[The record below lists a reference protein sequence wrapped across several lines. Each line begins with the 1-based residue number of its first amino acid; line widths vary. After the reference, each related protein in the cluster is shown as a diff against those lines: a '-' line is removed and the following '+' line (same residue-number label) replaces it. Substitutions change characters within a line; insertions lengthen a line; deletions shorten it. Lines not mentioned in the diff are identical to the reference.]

1 MNKQENNDKIRKL
14 SYREQARDKI
24 QIWYGSADNYIHALK
39 EIMANAT
46 DEIINNFDS
55 GTIYVEL
62 HDDNKTI
69 TVRDTGR
76 GIRIDGNTDGTPNYE
91 LLYLIPFAGTKYN
104 NENGLVEGNYTGSNG
119 SGQTIANYT
128 STYFEVSSFYNGKR
142 HNIKFENGGE
152 LTRDLIVEKSNEQSG
167 TEVTFKLDSEVYT
180 ETEYTDEQVRDIIE
194 KYAVSS
200 SKITIEYKCKDIVET
215 IHYDSVIDRF
225 DELMNN
231 TLTSSS
237 HHGKNIAYVEDSG
250 EKTEIEIVFA
260 TATETIQ
267 EAYLNLTYL
276 SEGGT
281 INSGIL
287 NGFKLY
293 LNKYCRDNKLFP
305 KNINSFSDDDIKES
319 LSFVAVVLSN
329 KVEFQNQTKFSTAK
343 KLYFDIAKKRM
354 QQALEI
360 MEIEDTTGFK
370 KIIDH
375 LLLVQKDNTNNQK
388 QKENLKKK
396 LKEKVD
402 NMVNKI
408 DKFVDCRVHGE
419 EAELYLAE
427 GDSAHG
433 SVVLARDGRF
443 QASMPMGGKFLNVEK
458 VNNIDAITSN
468 DIVMNVIKVLGCGV
482 DLGKKYKDVTE
493 FDIKKLRYGK
503 IICASDEDPDGA
515 QIQCLVITMFNKLMP
530 QIIHEGKL
538 YIARTPLFEIKLKN
552 DEMIYA
558 HTDEERDSL
567 IKEHD
572 KNIVNIARVKGLG
585 ELEAEV
591 MAETAMNPE
600 TRHLIQV
607 TIDDV
612 KKAQQS
618 IDDWMGSDVTNRKEF
633 ISTNLNKYIQDALS

>member
-1 MNKQENNDKIRKL
+1 MTDIIKTLDDRGKAREKI
-14 SYREQARDKI
+14 S
-24 QIWYGSADNYIHALK
+24 IWFGSADNYTHGIK
-39 EIMANAT
+39 EVVANST
-46 DEIINNFDS
+46 DEIINHFEE
-55 GTIYVEL
+55 GTVDVLL
-62 HDDNKTI
+62 HDDKRTI
-69 TVRDTGR
+69 EIKDSGR
-76 GIRIDGNTDGTPNYE
+76 GIPMAGETDGVPNYV
-91 LLYLIPFAGTKYN
+91 LLFLTLFAGTKY
-104 NENGLVEGNYTGSNG
+104 GEGGYTDGNFTGSNG
-119 SGQTIANYT
+119 LGLTVVNYT
-128 STYFEVSSFYNGKR
+128 STMCEITSVREGKKY
-142 HNIKFENGGE
+142 HIGFANGGE
-152 LTRDLIVEKSNEQSG
+152 VISPLTETTANKNEHG
-167 TEVTFKLDSEVYT
+167 TTVKFRLDDEVYT
-180 ETEYTDEQVRDIIE
+180 NTEFIPEEVESIVKR
-194 KYAVSS
+194 YAIGSN
-200 SKITIEYKCKDIVET
+200 KITINYKYGEKESSF
-215 IHYDSVIDRF
+215 HYDNLLDYYTDLVGDK
-225 DELMNN
+225 N
-231 TLTSSS
+231 TSSVAFGEAVTFDDGGEQTS
-237 HHGKNIAYVEDSG
+237 ISIALSTT
-250 EKTEIEIVFA
+250 TEA
-260 TATETIQ
+260 IQ
-267 EAYLNLTYL
+267 ESYLNLTHL
-276 SEGGT
+276 SSGGK
-281 INSGIL
+281 INDGIV
-287 NGFKLY
+287 NAVKLY
-293 LNKYCRDNKLFP
+293 ANKYCKQNKLFP
-305 KNINSFSDDDIKES
+305 KNVNSFSDSDVEES
-319 LSFVAVVLSN
+319 ISFVAVMLSN
-329 KVEFQNQTKFSTAK
+329 KVEFENQTKLSTQK
-343 KLYFDIAKKRM
+343 NLYREVSKKRTT
-354 QQALEI
+354 QILEI

-567 IKEHD
+567 IKEHG
-572 KNIVNIARVKGLG
+572 KNIVNISRVKGLG

>member
-1 MNKQENNDKIRKL
+1 MTDIIKTLDDRGKAREKI
-14 SYREQARDKI
+14 S
-24 QIWYGSADNYIHALK
+24 IWFGSADNYTHGIK
-39 EIMANAT
+39 EVVANST
-46 DEIINNFDS
+46 DEIINHFEE
-55 GTIYVEL
+55 GTVDVLL
-62 HDDNKTI
+62 HDDKRTI
-69 TVRDTGR
+69 EIKDSGR
-76 GIRIDGNTDGTPNYE
+76 GIPMAGETDGVPNYV
-91 LLYLIPFAGTKYN
+91 LLFLTLFAGTKY
-104 NENGLVEGNYTGSNG
+104 GEGGYTDGNFTGSNG
-119 SGQTIANYT
+119 LGLTVVNYT
-128 STYFEVSSFYNGKR
+128 STMCEITSVREGKKY
-142 HNIKFENGGE
+142 HIGFANGGE
-152 LTRDLIVEKSNEQSG
+152 VISPLTETTANKDEHG
-167 TEVTFKLDSEVYT
+167 TTVKFRLDDEVYT
-180 ETEYTDEQVRDIIE
+180 NTEFIPEEVESIVKR
-194 KYAVSS
+194 YAIGSN
-200 SKITIEYKCKDIVET
+200 KITINYKYGEKESSF
-215 IHYDSVIDRF
+215 HYDNLLDYYTDLVGDK
-225 DELMNN
+225 N
-231 TLTSSS
+231 TSSVAFGEAVTFDDGGEQTS
-237 HHGKNIAYVEDSG
+237 ISIALSTT
-250 EKTEIEIVFA
+250 TEA
-260 TATETIQ
+260 IQ
-267 EAYLNLTYL
+267 ESYLNLTHL
-276 SEGGT
+276 SSGGK
-281 INSGIL
+281 INDGIV
-287 NGFKLY
+287 NAVKLY
-293 LNKYCRDNKLFP
+293 ANKYCKQNKLFP
-305 KNINSFSDDDIKES
+305 KNVNSFSDSDVEES
-319 LSFVAVVLSN
+319 ISFVAVMLSN
-329 KVEFQNQTKFSTAK
+329 KVEFENQTKLSTQK
-343 KLYFDIAKKRM
+343 NLYREVAKKRTT
-354 QQALEI
+354 QILEI

-567 IKEHD
+567 IKEHG

>member
-1 MNKQENNDKIRKL
+1 MTDIIKTLDDRGKAREKI
-14 SYREQARDKI
+14 S
-24 QIWYGSADNYIHALK
+24 IWFGSADNYTHGIK
-39 EIMANAT
+39 EVVANST
-46 DEIINNFDS
+46 DEIINHFEE
-55 GTIYVEL
+55 GTVDVLL
-62 HDDNKTI
+62 HDDKRTI
-69 TVRDTGR
+69 EIKDSGR
-76 GIRIDGNTDGTPNYE
+76 GIPMAGETDGVPNYV
-91 LLYLIPFAGTKYN
+91 LLFLTLFAGTKY
-104 NENGLVEGNYTGSNG
+104 GEGGYTDGNFTGSNG
-119 SGQTIANYT
+119 LGLTVVNYT
-128 STYFEVSSFYNGKR
+128 STMCEITSVREGKKY
-142 HNIKFENGGE
+142 HIGFANGGE
-152 LTRDLIVEKSNEQSG
+152 VISPLTETTANKDEHG
-167 TEVTFKLDSEVYT
+167 TTVKFRLDDEVYT
-180 ETEYTDEQVRDIIE
+180 NTEFIPEEVESIVKR
-194 KYAVSS
+194 YAIGSN
-200 SKITIEYKCKDIVET
+200 KITINYKYGEKESSF
-215 IHYDSVIDRF
+215 HYDNLLDYYTDLVGDK
-225 DELMNN
+225 N
-231 TLTSSS
+231 TSSVAFGEAVTFDDGGEQTS
-237 HHGKNIAYVEDSG
+237 ISIALSTT
-250 EKTEIEIVFA
+250 TEA
-260 TATETIQ
+260 IQ
-267 EAYLNLTYL
+267 ESYLNLTHL
-276 SEGGT
+276 SSGGK
-281 INSGIL
+281 INDGIV
-287 NGFKLY
+287 NAVKLY
-293 LNKYCRDNKLFP
+293 ANKYCKQNKLFP
-305 KNINSFSDDDIKES
+305 KNVNSFSDSDVEES
-319 LSFVAVVLSN
+319 ISFVAVMLSN
-329 KVEFQNQTKFSTAK
+329 KVEFENQTKLSTQK
-343 KLYFDIAKKRM
+343 NLYREVAKKRTT
-354 QQALEI
+354 QILEI

-388 QKENLKKK
+388 QKKNLKKK

-567 IKEHD
+567 IKEHG

>member
-1 MNKQENNDKIRKL
+1 MSEKIRTL
-14 SYREQARDKI
+14 SNREQAREKI
-24 QIWYGSADNYIHALK
+24 SIWFGSADNYIHAIK
-39 EIMANAT
+39 EVVANAT
-46 DEIINNFDS
+46 DEIINNFES
-55 GTIYVEL
+55 GTVDIVL
-62 HDDNKTI
+62 HDDNETI
-69 TVRDTGR
+69 EITDCGR
-76 GIRIDGNTDGTPNYE
+76 GIPIDGKTDGVYNYE
-91 LLYLIPFAGTKYN
+91 LLFLTLFAGTKYG
-104 NENGLVEGNYTGSNG
+104 EGGTMGGNYTGQNG
-119 SGQTIANYT
+119 VGLCVVNYT
-128 STYFEVSSFYNGKR
+128 SSLFEVTSTYNGKR
-142 HNIKFENGGE
+142 YHIGFANGGE
-152 LTRDLIVEKSNEQSG
+152 IVSPLSCENANVDEHGTKIKFRLDKDVYTSITYLSEEVEDIVKRYAVGSNKVAINYKYMDKEKSYHYDNLVDYYSDLTGNKNTSSIAFGEA
-167 TEVTFKLDSEVYT
+167 VTFD
-180 ETEYTDEQVRDIIE
+180 D
-194 KYAVSS
+194 
-200 SKITIEYKCKDIVET
+200 
-215 IHYDSVIDRF
+215 
-225 DELMNN
+225 
-231 TLTSSS
+231 
-237 HHGKNIAYVEDSG
+237 GG
-250 EKTEIEIVFA
+250 EKTSISIA
-260 TATETIQ
+260 LSTTTEAIQ
-267 EAYLNLTYL
+267 ESYLNLTHL
-276 SEGGT
+276 SSGGKVNEGV
-281 INSGIL
+281 INGV
-287 NGFKLY
+287 KLFA
-293 LNKYCRDNKLFP
+293 NKYCKQNRLFP
-305 KNINSFSDDDIKES
+305 KNVNSFTDSDIEES
-319 LSFVAVVLSN
+319 LSFVAVMLSN
-329 KVEFQNQTKFSTAK
+329 KVEFQSQTKLSTNK
-343 KLYFDIAKKRM
+343 FLYREVAKKRTT
-354 QQALEI
+354 QILEI

-468 DIVMNVIKVLGCGV
+468 DIVMNVIKVLSCGV

-567 IKEHD
+567 IKEHG

>member
-1 MNKQENNDKIRKL
+1 MTDIIKTLDDRGKAREKI
-14 SYREQARDKI
+14 S
-24 QIWYGSADNYIHALK
+24 IWFGSADNYTHGIK
-39 EIMANAT
+39 EVVANST
-46 DEIINNFDS
+46 DEIINHFEE
-55 GTIYVEL
+55 GTVDVLL
-62 HDDNKTI
+62 HDDKRTI
-69 TVRDTGR
+69 EIKDSGR
-76 GIRIDGNTDGTPNYE
+76 GIPMAGETDGVPNYV
-91 LLYLIPFAGTKYN
+91 LLFLTLFAGTKY
-104 NENGLVEGNYTGSNG
+104 GEGGYTDGNFTGSNG
-119 SGQTIANYT
+119 LGLTVVNYT
-128 STYFEVSSFYNGKR
+128 STMCEITSVREGKKY
-142 HNIKFENGGE
+142 HIGFANGGE
-152 LTRDLIVEKSNEQSG
+152 VISPLTETTAKKDEHG
-167 TEVTFKLDSEVYT
+167 TTVKFRLDDEVYT
-180 ETEYTDEQVRDIIE
+180 NTEFIPEEVESIVKR
-194 KYAVSS
+194 YAIGSN
-200 SKITIEYKCKDIVET
+200 KITINYKYGEKESSF
-215 IHYDSVIDRF
+215 HYDNLLDYYTDLVGDK
-225 DELMNN
+225 N
-231 TLTSSS
+231 TSSVAFGEAVTFDDGGEQTS
-237 HHGKNIAYVEDSG
+237 ISIALSTT
-250 EKTEIEIVFA
+250 TEA
-260 TATETIQ
+260 IQ
-267 EAYLNLTYL
+267 ESYLNLTHL
-276 SEGGT
+276 SSGGK
-281 INSGIL
+281 INDGIV
-287 NGFKLY
+287 NAVKLY
-293 LNKYCRDNKLFP
+293 ANKYCKQNKLFP
-305 KNINSFSDDDIKES
+305 KNVNSFSDSDVEES
-319 LSFVAVVLSN
+319 ISFVAVMLSN
-329 KVEFQNQTKFSTAK
+329 KVEFENQTKLSTQK
-343 KLYFDIAKKRM
+343 NLYREVSKKRTT
-354 QQALEI
+354 QILEI

-567 IKEHD
+567 IKEHG
-572 KNIVNIARVKGLG
+572 KNIVNISRVKGLG

>member
-1 MNKQENNDKIRKL
+1 MSEKIRTL
-14 SYREQARDKI
+14 SNREQAREKI
-24 QIWYGSADNYIHALK
+24 SIWFGSADNYIHAIK
-39 EIMANAT
+39 EVVANAT
-46 DEIINNFDS
+46 DEIINNFES
-55 GTIYVEL
+55 GTVDIVL
-62 HDDNKTI
+62 HDDNETI
-69 TVRDTGR
+69 EITDCGR
-76 GIRIDGNTDGTPNYE
+76 GIPIDGKTDGVYNYE
-91 LLYLIPFAGTKYN
+91 LLFLTLFAGTKYG
-104 NENGLVEGNYTGSNG
+104 EGGTMGGNYTGQNG
-119 SGQTIANYT
+119 VGLCVVNYT
-128 STYFEVSSFYNGKR
+128 SSLFEVTSTYNGKR
-142 HNIKFENGGE
+142 YHIGFANGGE
-152 LTRDLIVEKSNEQSG
+152 IVSPLSCENANVDEHGTKIKFRLDKDVYTSITYLSEEVEDIVKRYAVGSNKVAINYKYMDKEKSYHYDNLVDYYSDLTGNKNTSSIAFGEA
-167 TEVTFKLDSEVYT
+167 VTFD
-180 ETEYTDEQVRDIIE
+180 D
-194 KYAVSS
+194 
-200 SKITIEYKCKDIVET
+200 
-215 IHYDSVIDRF
+215 
-225 DELMNN
+225 
-231 TLTSSS
+231 
-237 HHGKNIAYVEDSG
+237 GG
-250 EKTEIEIVFA
+250 EKTSISIA
-260 TATETIQ
+260 LSTTTEAIQ
-267 EAYLNLTYL
+267 ESYLNLTHL
-276 SEGGT
+276 SSGGKVNEGV
-281 INSGIL
+281 INGV
-287 NGFKLY
+287 KLFA
-293 LNKYCRDNKLFP
+293 NKYCKQNRLFP
-305 KNINSFSDDDIKES
+305 KNVNSFTDSDIEES
-319 LSFVAVVLSN
+319 LSFVAVMLSN
-329 KVEFQNQTKFSTAK
+329 KVEFQSQTKLSTNK
-343 KLYFDIAKKRM
+343 FLYREVAKKRTT
-354 QQALEI
+354 QILEI

-468 DIVMNVIKVLGCGV
+468 DIVMNVIKVLSCGV

-567 IKEHD
+567 IKEHG
-572 KNIVNIARVKGLG
+572 KNIVNISRVKGLG

>member
-1 MNKQENNDKIRKL
+1 MENKNREVIRIL
-14 SYREQARDKI
+14 TDREQAREKI
-24 QIWYGSADNYIHALK
+24 SIWFGSADNYIHGIK
-39 EIMANAT
+39 EVVANST
-46 DEIINNFDS
+46 DEIINNFES
-55 GTIYVEL
+55 GEIFVEL
-62 HDDNKTI
+62 LEDCQ
-69 TVRDTGR
+69 TVVIEDTGR
-76 GIRIDGNTDGTPNYE
+76 GIPISGETDGVPNYE
-91 LLYLIPFAGTKYN
+91 LLLKILFSGTKYG
-104 NENGLVEGNYTGSNG
+104 EMGTVDGSYTGQNG
-119 SGQTIANYT
+119 VGLTALNYT
-128 STYFEVSSFYNGKR
+128 SSFFSVESTYNGKK
-142 HNIKFENGGE
+142 HSITFENGGE
-152 LTRDLIVEKSNEQSG
+152 VTIPLYSETVDKDKHGTRLM
-167 TEVTFKLDSEVYT
+167 FRLDSDVYT
-180 ETEYTDEQVRDIIE
+180 NVTYSPEEIKDVV
-194 KYAVSS
+194 KHYAVSS
-200 SKITIEYKCKDIVET
+200 PKVTLHYKHKDEVFEYHYENLIDYYNELVSGVET
-215 IHYDSVIDRF
+215 SPTVFGDISMF
-225 DELMNN
+225 DD
-231 TLTSSS
+231 
-237 HHGKNIAYVEDSG
+237 GG
-250 EKTEIEIVFA
+250 EKTQIGIA
-260 TATETIQ
+260 MSTTTETFQ
-267 EAYLNLTYL
+267 ESYLNLTYL
-276 SEGGT
+276 QQGGKINEGV
-281 INSGIL
+281 IS
-287 NGFKLY
+287 GFKLY
-293 LNKYCRDNKLFP
+293 VNKYCRNNKLFP
-305 KNINSFSDDDIKES
+305 KNVNSFSDADIEDS
-319 LSFVAVVLSN
+319 ISFVAVMLSN
-329 KVEFQNQTKFSTAK
+329 KVEFVSQTKLSTQK
-343 KLYFDIAKKRM
+343 NLYREVAKKRTT
-354 QQALEI
+354 QILEI

-468 DIVMNVIKVLGCGV
+468 DVVMNVIKVLGCGV

-567 IKEHD
+567 IKEHG

-607 TIDDV
+607 TIEDV

>member
-1 MNKQENNDKIRKL
+1 MTDIIKTLDDRGKAREKI
-14 SYREQARDKI
+14 S
-24 QIWYGSADNYIHALK
+24 IWFGSADNYTHGIK
-39 EIMANAT
+39 EVVANST
-46 DEIINNFDS
+46 DEIINHFEE
-55 GTIYVEL
+55 GTVDVLL
-62 HDDNKTI
+62 HDDKRTI
-69 TVRDTGR
+69 EIKDSGR
-76 GIRIDGNTDGTPNYE
+76 GIPMAGETDGVPNYV
-91 LLYLIPFAGTKYN
+91 LLFLTLFAGTKY
-104 NENGLVEGNYTGSNG
+104 GEGGYTDGNFTGSNG
-119 SGQTIANYT
+119 LGLTVVNYT
-128 STYFEVSSFYNGKR
+128 STMCEITSVREGKKYNIG
-142 HNIKFENGGE
+142 FANGGE
-152 LTRDLIVEKSNEQSG
+152 VVSPLTETTANKDEHG
-167 TEVTFKLDSEVYT
+167 TTVKFRLDDEVYT
-180 ETEYTDEQVRDIIE
+180 NTEFIPEEVESIVKR
-194 KYAVSS
+194 YAIGSN
-200 SKITIEYKCKDIVET
+200 KITINYKHGEKESSF
-215 IHYDSVIDRF
+215 HYDNLLDYYTDLVGDK
-225 DELMNN
+225 N
-231 TLTSSS
+231 TSSVAFGEAVTFDDGGEQTS
-237 HHGKNIAYVEDSG
+237 ISIALSTT
-250 EKTEIEIVFA
+250 TEA
-260 TATETIQ
+260 IQ
-267 EAYLNLTYL
+267 ESYLNLTHL
-276 SEGGT
+276 SSGGK
-281 INSGIL
+281 INDGIV
-287 NGFKLY
+287 NAVKLY
-293 LNKYCRDNKLFP
+293 ANKYCKQNKLFP
-305 KNINSFSDDDIKES
+305 KNVNSFSDSDVEES
-319 LSFVAVVLSN
+319 ISFVAVMLSN
-329 KVEFQNQTKFSTAK
+329 KVEFENQTKLSTQK
-343 KLYFDIAKKRM
+343 NLYREVAKKRTT
-354 QQALEI
+354 QILEI

-408 DKFVDCRVHGE
+408 DKFVDCRIHGE

-552 DEMIYA
+552 DAMIYA
-558 HTDEERDSL
+558 HTDEERDAL
-567 IKEHD
+567 IKEHG

>member
-1 MNKQENNDKIRKL
+1 MFR
-14 SYREQARDKI
+14 
-24 QIWYGSADNYIHALK
+24 
-39 EIMANAT
+39 
-46 DEIINNFDS
+46 
-55 GTIYVEL
+55 
-62 HDDNKTI
+62 
-69 TVRDTGR
+69 
-76 GIRIDGNTDGTPNYE
+76 
-91 LLYLIPFAGTKYN
+91 
-104 NENGLVEGNYTGSNG
+104 
-119 SGQTIANYT
+119 
-128 STYFEVSSFYNGKR
+128 
-142 HNIKFENGGE
+142 
-152 LTRDLIVEKSNEQSG
+152 
-167 TEVTFKLDSEVYT
+167 LDSDVYT
-180 ETEYTDEQVRDIIE
+180 NVTYSPEEIKDVV
-194 KYAVSS
+194 KHYAVSS
-200 SKITIEYKCKDIVET
+200 PKVTLHYKHKDEVFEYHYENLIDYYNELVSGVET
-215 IHYDSVIDRF
+215 SPTVFGDISMF
-225 DELMNN
+225 DD
-231 TLTSSS
+231 
-237 HHGKNIAYVEDSG
+237 GG
-250 EKTEIEIVFA
+250 EKTQIGIA
-260 TATETIQ
+260 MSTTTETFQ
-267 EAYLNLTYL
+267 ESYLNLTYL
-276 SEGGT
+276 QQGGKINEGV
-281 INSGIL
+281 IS
-287 NGFKLY
+287 GFKLY
-293 LNKYCRDNKLFP
+293 VNKYCRNNKLFP
-305 KNINSFSDDDIKES
+305 KNVNSFSDADIEDS
-319 LSFVAVVLSN
+319 ISFVAVMLSN
-329 KVEFQNQTKFSTAK
+329 KVEFVSQTKLSTQK
-343 KLYFDIAKKRM
+343 RLYFEVAKKRTT
-354 QQALEI
+354 QILEI

-468 DIVMNVIKVLGCGV
+468 DVVMNVIKVLGCGV

-567 IKEHD
+567 IEEHG
-572 KNIVNIARVKGLG
+572 KNIVNIARVKGL
-585 ELEAEV
+585 
-591 MAETAMNPE
+591 M
-600 TRHLIQV
+600 
-607 TIDDV
+607 
-612 KKAQQS
+612 
-618 IDDWMGSDVTNRKEF
+618 
-633 ISTNLNKYIQDALS
+633 

>member
-1 MNKQENNDKIRKL
+1 MTDIIKTLDDRGKAREKI
-14 SYREQARDKI
+14 S
-24 QIWYGSADNYIHALK
+24 IWFGSADNYTHGIK
-39 EIMANAT
+39 EVVANST
-46 DEIINNFDS
+46 DEIINHFEEGTVDVLLHEDKRTIEIKDS
-55 GTIYVEL
+55 
-62 HDDNKTI
+62 
-69 TVRDTGR
+69 GR
-76 GIRIDGNTDGTPNYE
+76 GIPMAGETDGVPNYV
-91 LLYLIPFAGTKYN
+91 LLFLTLFAGTKY
-104 NENGLVEGNYTGSNG
+104 GEGGYTDGNFTGSNG
-119 SGQTIANYT
+119 LGLTVVNYT
-128 STYFEVSSFYNGKR
+128 STMCEITSVREGKKY
-142 HNIKFENGGE
+142 HIGFANGGE
-152 LTRDLIVEKSNEQSG
+152 VVSPLTETTANKDEHG
-167 TEVTFKLDSEVYT
+167 TTVKFRLDDEVYT
-180 ETEYTDEQVRDIIE
+180 NTEFIPEEVESIVKR
-194 KYAVSS
+194 YAIGSN
-200 SKITIEYKCKDIVET
+200 KITINYKYGEKESSF
-215 IHYDSVIDRF
+215 HYDNLLDYYTDLVGDK
-225 DELMNN
+225 N
-231 TLTSSS
+231 TSSVAFGEAVTFDDGGEQTS
-237 HHGKNIAYVEDSG
+237 ISIALSTT
-250 EKTEIEIVFA
+250 TEA
-260 TATETIQ
+260 IQ
-267 EAYLNLTYL
+267 ESYLNLTHL
-276 SEGGT
+276 SSGGK
-281 INSGIL
+281 INDGIV
-287 NGFKLY
+287 NAVKLY
-293 LNKYCRDNKLFP
+293 ANKYCKQNKLFP
-305 KNINSFSDDDIKES
+305 KNVNSFSDSDVEES
-319 LSFVAVVLSN
+319 ISFVAVMLSN
-329 KVEFQNQTKFSTAK
+329 KVEFENQTKLSTQK
-343 KLYFDIAKKRM
+343 NLYREVAKKRTT
-354 QQALEI
+354 QILEI

-538 YIARTPLFEIKLKN
+538 YIARTPLFEVKLKN

-558 HTDEERDSL
+558 HTDEERDAL
-567 IKEHD
+567 IKEHG

-633 ISTNLNKYIQDALS
+633 ISENLNKYIQDALS

>member
-1 MNKQENNDKIRKL
+1 MTDIIKTLDDRGKAREKI
-14 SYREQARDKI
+14 S
-24 QIWYGSADNYIHALK
+24 IWFGSADNYTHGIK
-39 EIMANAT
+39 EVVANST
-46 DEIINNFDS
+46 DEIINHFEE
-55 GTIYVEL
+55 GTVDVLL
-62 HDDNKTI
+62 HDDKRTI
-69 TVRDTGR
+69 EIKDSGR
-76 GIRIDGNTDGTPNYE
+76 GIPMAGETDGVPNYV
-91 LLYLIPFAGTKYN
+91 LLFLTLFAGTKY
-104 NENGLVEGNYTGSNG
+104 GEGGYTDGNFTGSNG
-119 SGQTIANYT
+119 LGLTVVNYT
-128 STYFEVSSFYNGKR
+128 STMCEITSVREGKKY
-142 HNIKFENGGE
+142 HIGFANGGE
-152 LTRDLIVEKSNEQSG
+152 VVSPLTETTANKDEHG
-167 TEVTFKLDSEVYT
+167 TTVKFRLDDEVYT
-180 ETEYTDEQVRDIIE
+180 NTEFIPEEVESIVKR
-194 KYAVSS
+194 YAIGSN
-200 SKITIEYKCKDIVET
+200 KITINYKYGEKESSF
-215 IHYDSVIDRF
+215 HYDNLLDYYTDLVGDK
-225 DELMNN
+225 N
-231 TLTSSS
+231 TSSVAFGEAVTFDDGGEQTS
-237 HHGKNIAYVEDSG
+237 ISIALSTT
-250 EKTEIEIVFA
+250 TEA
-260 TATETIQ
+260 IQ
-267 EAYLNLTYL
+267 ESYLNLTHL
-276 SEGGT
+276 SSGGK
-281 INSGIL
+281 INDGIV
-287 NGFKLY
+287 NAVKLY
-293 LNKYCRDNKLFP
+293 ANKYCKQNKLFP
-305 KNINSFSDDDIKES
+305 KNVNSFSDSDVEES
-319 LSFVAVVLSN
+319 ISFVAVMLSN
-329 KVEFQNQTKFSTAK
+329 KVEFENQTKLSTQK
-343 KLYFDIAKKRM
+343 NLYREVAKKRTT
-354 QQALEI
+354 QILEI

-552 DEMIYA
+552 DEMLYA

-567 IKEHD
+567 IKEHG

-633 ISTNLNKYIQDALS
+633 ISTNLNKYIQGALS

>member
-1 MNKQENNDKIRKL
+1 MSEKIRTL
-14 SYREQARDKI
+14 SDREQAREKI
-24 QIWYGSADNYIHALK
+24 SIWFGSKDNYVHGIK
-39 EIMANAT
+39 EVIANGT
-46 DEIINNFDS
+46 DEIINKFDS
-55 GTIYVEL
+55 GNIDVVLY
-62 HDDNKTI
+62 DDNQTI
-69 TVRDTGR
+69 EITDTGR
-76 GIRIDGNTDGTPNYE
+76 GIPIGGETDGVKNYE
-91 LLYLIPFAGTKYN
+91 LLFLKLFAGSKYG
-104 NENGLVEGNYTGSNG
+104 ENGVAGGNYTGSFG
-119 SGQTIANYT
+119 CGLTVVNYT
-128 STYFEVSSFYNGKR
+128 SSLFEATSTYNGKKY
-142 HNIKFENGGE
+142 HIGFTNGGE
-152 LTRDLIVEKSNEQSG
+152 IAFPLSCIDADKDSHG
-167 TEVTFKLDSEVYT
+167 TTIKFKLDKDVYT
-180 ETEYTDEQVRDIIE
+180 NTTYIPEEVEDIARR
-194 KYAVSS
+194 YAVGSN
-200 SKITIEYKCKDIVET
+200 KVTVNFKYKDRKQSY
-215 IHYDSVIDRF
+215 HYDNLADYYT
-225 DELMNN
+225 ELTGDKN
-231 TLTSSS
+231 TSS
-237 HHGKNIAYVEDSG
+237 IAFGESVAFDDND
-250 EKTEIEIVFA
+250 EKTSVSIA
-260 TATETIQ
+260 LSTTTETKQ
-267 EAYLNLTYL
+267 ESYLNLTHL
-276 SEGGT
+276 SSGGKINEGVLTGVK
-281 INSGIL
+281 I
-287 NGFKLY
+287 Y
-293 LNKYCRDNKLFP
+293 ANKYCKLNKLFP
-305 KNINSFSDDDIKES
+305 KNINSFTDSDVEES
-319 LSFVAVVLSN
+319 ISFVAVMFSN
-329 KVEFQNQTKFSTAK
+329 NVEFENQTKFSTAK
-343 KLYFDIAKKRM
+343 ALYKEVAKKRAM
-354 QQALEI
+354 QILEV

-567 IKEHD
+567 IKEHG

>member
-1 MNKQENNDKIRKL
+1 MTDIIKTLDDRGKAREKI
-14 SYREQARDKI
+14 S
-24 QIWYGSADNYIHALK
+24 IWFGSADNYTHGIK
-39 EIMANAT
+39 EVVANST
-46 DEIINNFDS
+46 DEIINHFEE
-55 GTIYVEL
+55 GTVDVLL
-62 HDDNKTI
+62 HDDKRTI
-69 TVRDTGR
+69 EIKDSGR
-76 GIRIDGNTDGTPNYE
+76 GIPMAGETDGVPNYV
-91 LLYLIPFAGTKYN
+91 LLFLTLFAGTKY
-104 NENGLVEGNYTGSNG
+104 GEGGYTDGNFTGSNG
-119 SGQTIANYT
+119 LGLTVVNYT
-128 STYFEVSSFYNGKR
+128 STMCEITSVREGKKY
-142 HNIKFENGGE
+142 HIGFANGGE
-152 LTRDLIVEKSNEQSG
+152 VVSPLTETTANKDEHG
-167 TEVTFKLDSEVYT
+167 TTVKFRLDDEVYT
-180 ETEYTDEQVRDIIE
+180 NTEFIPEEVESIVKR
-194 KYAVSS
+194 YAIGSN
-200 SKITIEYKCKDIVET
+200 KITINYKYGEKESSF
-215 IHYDSVIDRF
+215 HYDNLLDYYTDLVGDK
-225 DELMNN
+225 N
-231 TLTSSS
+231 TSSVAFGEAVTFDDGGEQTS
-237 HHGKNIAYVEDSG
+237 ISIALSTT
-250 EKTEIEIVFA
+250 TEA
-260 TATETIQ
+260 IQ
-267 EAYLNLTYL
+267 ESYLNLTHL
-276 SEGGT
+276 SSGGK
-281 INSGIL
+281 INDGIV
-287 NGFKLY
+287 NAVKLY
-293 LNKYCRDNKLFP
+293 ANKYCKQNKLFP
-305 KNINSFSDDDIKES
+305 KNVNSFSDSDVEES
-319 LSFVAVVLSN
+319 ISFVAVMLSN
-329 KVEFQNQTKFSTAK
+329 KVEFENQTKLSTQK
-343 KLYFDIAKKRM
+343 NLYREVAKKRTT
-354 QQALEI
+354 QILEI

-552 DEMIYA
+552 DVMIYA
-558 HTDEERDSL
+558 HTDEERDAL
-567 IKEHD
+567 IKEHG
-572 KNIVNIARVKGLG
+572 KNIVNISRVKGLG

-633 ISTNLNKYIQDALS
+633 ISTNLNKYIQGALS

>member
-1 MNKQENNDKIRKL
+1 MTDIIKTLDDRGKAREKI
-14 SYREQARDKI
+14 S
-24 QIWYGSADNYIHALK
+24 IWFGSADNYTHGIK
-39 EIMANAT
+39 EVVANST
-46 DEIINNFDS
+46 DEIINHFEE
-55 GTIYVEL
+55 GTVDVLL
-62 HDDNKTI
+62 HDDKRTI
-69 TVRDTGR
+69 EIKDSGR
-76 GIRIDGNTDGTPNYE
+76 GIPMAGETDGVPNYV
-91 LLYLIPFAGTKYN
+91 LLFLTLFAGTKY
-104 NENGLVEGNYTGSNG
+104 GEGGYTDGNFTGSNG
-119 SGQTIANYT
+119 LGLTVVNYT
-128 STYFEVSSFYNGKR
+128 STMCEITSVREGKKY
-142 HNIKFENGGE
+142 HIGFANGGE
-152 LTRDLIVEKSNEQSG
+152 VVSPLTETTANKDEHG
-167 TEVTFKLDSEVYT
+167 TTVKFRLDDEVYT
-180 ETEYTDEQVRDIIE
+180 NTEFIPEEVESIVKR
-194 KYAVSS
+194 YAIGSN
-200 SKITIEYKCKDIVET
+200 KITINYKYGEKESSF
-215 IHYDSVIDRF
+215 HYDNLLDYYTDLVGDK
-225 DELMNN
+225 N
-231 TLTSSS
+231 TSSVAFGEAVTFDDGGEQTS
-237 HHGKNIAYVEDSG
+237 ISIALSTT
-250 EKTEIEIVFA
+250 TEA
-260 TATETIQ
+260 IQ
-267 EAYLNLTYL
+267 ESYLNLTHL
-276 SEGGT
+276 SSGGK
-281 INSGIL
+281 INDGIV
-287 NGFKLY
+287 NAVKLY
-293 LNKYCRDNKLFP
+293 ANKYCKQNKLFP
-305 KNINSFSDDDIKES
+305 KNVNSFSDSDVEES
-319 LSFVAVVLSN
+319 ISFVAVMLSN
-329 KVEFQNQTKFSTAK
+329 KVEFENQTKLSTQK
-343 KLYFDIAKKRM
+343 NLYREVAKKRTT
-354 QQALEI
+354 QILEI

-468 DIVMNVIKVLGCGV
+468 DVVMNVIKVLGCGV

-567 IKEHD
+567 IKEHG

>member
-1 MNKQENNDKIRKL
+1 MTDIIKTLDDRGKAREKI
-14 SYREQARDKI
+14 S
-24 QIWYGSADNYIHALK
+24 IWFGSADNYTHGIK
-39 EIMANAT
+39 EVVANST
-46 DEIINNFDS
+46 DEIINHFEE
-55 GTIYVEL
+55 GTVDVLL
-62 HDDNKTI
+62 HDDKRTI
-69 TVRDTGR
+69 EIKDSGR
-76 GIRIDGNTDGTPNYE
+76 GIPMAGETDGVPNYV
-91 LLYLIPFAGTKYN
+91 LLFLTLFAGTKY
-104 NENGLVEGNYTGSNG
+104 GEGGYTDGNFTGSNG
-119 SGQTIANYT
+119 LGLTVVNYT
-128 STYFEVSSFYNGKR
+128 STMCEITSVREGKKY
-142 HNIKFENGGE
+142 HIGFANGGE
-152 LTRDLIVEKSNEQSG
+152 VISPLTETTANKNEHG
-167 TEVTFKLDSEVYT
+167 TTVKFRLDDEVYT
-180 ETEYTDEQVRDIIE
+180 NTEFIPEEVESIVKR
-194 KYAVSS
+194 YAIGSN
-200 SKITIEYKCKDIVET
+200 KITINYKYGEKESSF
-215 IHYDSVIDRF
+215 HYDNLLDYYSDLVGDK
-225 DELMNN
+225 N
-231 TLTSSS
+231 TSSVAFGES
-237 HHGKNIAYVEDSG
+237 VTFDDGGEQTSISIALSTT
-250 EKTEIEIVFA
+250 TEA
-260 TATETIQ
+260 IQ
-267 EAYLNLTYL
+267 ESYLNLTHL
-276 SEGGT
+276 SSGGK
-281 INSGIL
+281 INDGIV
-287 NGFKLY
+287 NAVKLY
-293 LNKYCRDNKLFP
+293 ANKYCKQNKLFP
-305 KNINSFSDDDIKES
+305 KNVNSFSDSDVEES
-319 LSFVAVVLSN
+319 ISFVAVMLSN
-329 KVEFQNQTKFSTAK
+329 KVEFENQTKLSTQK
-343 KLYFDIAKKRM
+343 NLYREVAKKRTT
-354 QQALEI
+354 QILEI

-567 IKEHD
+567 IKEHG

>member
-1 MNKQENNDKIRKL
+1 LTETTANKNE
-14 SYREQARDKI
+14 
-24 QIWYGSADNYIHALK
+24 H
-39 EIMANAT
+39 
-46 DEIINNFDS
+46 
-55 GTIYVEL
+55 GTTVKFRL
-62 HDDNKTI
+62 DD
-69 TVRDTGR
+69 
-76 GIRIDGNTDGTPNYE
+76 
-91 LLYLIPFAGTKYN
+91 
-104 NENGLVEGNYTGSNG
+104 
-119 SGQTIANYT
+119 
-128 STYFEVSSFYNGKR
+128 
-142 HNIKFENGGE
+142 
-152 LTRDLIVEKSNEQSG
+152 
-167 TEVTFKLDSEVYT
+167 EVYT
-180 ETEYTDEQVRDIIE
+180 NTEFIPEEVESIVKR
-194 KYAVSS
+194 YAIGSN
-200 SKITIEYKCKDIVET
+200 KITINYKYGEKESSF
-215 IHYDSVIDRF
+215 HYDNLLDYYTDLVGDK
-225 DELMNN
+225 N
-231 TLTSSS
+231 TSSVAFGEAVTFDDGGEQTS
-237 HHGKNIAYVEDSG
+237 ISIALSTT
-250 EKTEIEIVFA
+250 TEA
-260 TATETIQ
+260 IQ
-267 EAYLNLTYL
+267 ESYLNLTHL
-276 SEGGT
+276 SSGGK
-281 INSGIL
+281 INDGIV
-287 NGFKLY
+287 NAVKLY
-293 LNKYCRDNKLFP
+293 ANKYCKQNKLFP
-305 KNINSFSDDDIKES
+305 KNVNSFSDSDVEES
-319 LSFVAVVLSN
+319 ISFVAVMLSN
-329 KVEFQNQTKFSTAK
+329 KVEFENQTKLSTQK
-343 KLYFDIAKKRM
+343 NLYREVSKKRTT
-354 QQALEI
+354 QILEI

-567 IKEHD
+567 IKEHG
-572 KNIVNIARVKGLG
+572 KNIVNISRVKGLG

>member
-1 MNKQENNDKIRKL
+1 MTDIIKTLDDRGKAREKI
-14 SYREQARDKI
+14 S
-24 QIWYGSADNYIHALK
+24 IWFGSADNYTHGIK
-39 EIMANAT
+39 EVVANST
-46 DEIINNFDS
+46 DEIINHFEE
-55 GTIYVEL
+55 GTVDVLL
-62 HDDNKTI
+62 HDDKRTI
-69 TVRDTGR
+69 EIKDSGR
-76 GIRIDGNTDGTPNYE
+76 GIPMAGETDGVPNYV
-91 LLYLIPFAGTKYN
+91 LLFLTLFAGTKY
-104 NENGLVEGNYTGSNG
+104 GEGGYTDGNFTGSNG
-119 SGQTIANYT
+119 LGLTVVNYT
-128 STYFEVSSFYNGKR
+128 STMCEITSVREGKKY
-142 HNIKFENGGE
+142 HIGFANGGE
-152 LTRDLIVEKSNEQSG
+152 VISPLTETTANKNEHG
-167 TEVTFKLDSEVYT
+167 TTVKFRLDDEVYT
-180 ETEYTDEQVRDIIE
+180 NTEFIPEEVESIVKR
-194 KYAVSS
+194 YAIGSN
-200 SKITIEYKCKDIVET
+200 KITINYKYGEKESSF
-215 IHYDSVIDRF
+215 HYDNLLDYYTDLVGDK
-225 DELMNN
+225 N
-231 TLTSSS
+231 TSSVAFGEAVTFDDGGEQTS
-237 HHGKNIAYVEDSG
+237 ISIALSTT
-250 EKTEIEIVFA
+250 TEA
-260 TATETIQ
+260 IQ
-267 EAYLNLTYL
+267 ESYLNLTHL
-276 SEGGT
+276 SSGGK
-281 INSGIL
+281 INDGIV
-287 NGFKLY
+287 NAVKLY
-293 LNKYCRDNKLFP
+293 ANKYCKQNKLFP
-305 KNINSFSDDDIKES
+305 KNVNSFSDSDVEES
-319 LSFVAVVLSN
+319 ISFVAVMLSN
-329 KVEFQNQTKFSTAK
+329 KVEFENQTKLSTQK
-343 KLYFDIAKKRM
+343 NLYREVAKKRTT
-354 QQALEI
+354 QILEI

-567 IKEHD
+567 IKEHG

>member
-1 MNKQENNDKIRKL
+1 MTDIIKTLDDRGKAREKI
-14 SYREQARDKI
+14 S
-24 QIWYGSADNYIHALK
+24 IWFGSADNYTHGIK
-39 EIMANAT
+39 EVVANST
-46 DEIINNFDS
+46 DEIINHFEE
-55 GTIYVEL
+55 GTVDVLL
-62 HDDNKTI
+62 HDDKRTI
-69 TVRDTGR
+69 EIKDSGR
-76 GIRIDGNTDGTPNYE
+76 GIPMAGETDGVPNYV
-91 LLYLIPFAGTKYN
+91 LLFLTLFAGTKY
-104 NENGLVEGNYTGSNG
+104 GEGGYTDGNFTGSNG
-119 SGQTIANYT
+119 LGLTVVNYT
-128 STYFEVSSFYNGKR
+128 STMCEITSVREGKKY
-142 HNIKFENGGE
+142 HIGFANGGE
-152 LTRDLIVEKSNEQSG
+152 VVSPLTETTANKDEHG
-167 TEVTFKLDSEVYT
+167 TTVKFRLDDEVYT
-180 ETEYTDEQVRDIIE
+180 NTEFIPEEVESIVKR
-194 KYAVSS
+194 YAIGSN
-200 SKITIEYKCKDIVET
+200 KITINYKYGEKESSF
-215 IHYDSVIDRF
+215 HYDNLLDYYTDLVGDK
-225 DELMNN
+225 N
-231 TLTSSS
+231 TSSVAFGEAVTFDDGGEQTS
-237 HHGKNIAYVEDSG
+237 ISIALSTT
-250 EKTEIEIVFA
+250 TEA
-260 TATETIQ
+260 IQ
-267 EAYLNLTYL
+267 ESYLNLTHL
-276 SEGGT
+276 SSGGK
-281 INSGIL
+281 INDGIV
-287 NGFKLY
+287 NAVKLY
-293 LNKYCRDNKLFP
+293 ANKYCKQNKLFP
-305 KNINSFSDDDIKES
+305 KNVNSFSDSDVEES
-319 LSFVAVVLSN
+319 ISFVAVMLSN
-329 KVEFQNQTKFSTAK
+329 KVEFENQTKLSTQK
-343 KLYFDIAKKRM
+343 NLYREVAKKRTT
-354 QQALEI
+354 QILEI

-468 DIVMNVIKVLGCGV
+468 DVVMNVIKVLGCGV

-567 IKEHD
+567 IEEHG

>member
-1 MNKQENNDKIRKL
+1 MTDIIKTLDDRGKAREKI
-14 SYREQARDKI
+14 S
-24 QIWYGSADNYIHALK
+24 IWFGSADNYTHGIK
-39 EIMANAT
+39 EVVANST
-46 DEIINNFDS
+46 DEIINHFEE
-55 GTIYVEL
+55 GTVDVLL
-62 HDDNKTI
+62 HDDKRTI
-69 TVRDTGR
+69 EIKDSGR
-76 GIRIDGNTDGTPNYE
+76 GIPMAGETDGVPNYV
-91 LLYLIPFAGTKYN
+91 LLFLTLFAGTKY
-104 NENGLVEGNYTGSNG
+104 GEGGYTDGNFTGSNG
-119 SGQTIANYT
+119 LGLTVVNYT
-128 STYFEVSSFYNGKR
+128 STMCEITSVREGKKY
-142 HNIKFENGGE
+142 HIGFANGGE
-152 LTRDLIVEKSNEQSG
+152 VVSPLTETTANKDEHG
-167 TEVTFKLDSEVYT
+167 TTVKFRLDDEVYT
-180 ETEYTDEQVRDIIE
+180 NTEFIPEEVESIVKR
-194 KYAVSS
+194 YAIGSN
-200 SKITIEYKCKDIVET
+200 KITINYKYGEKESSF
-215 IHYDSVIDRF
+215 HYDNLLDYYTDLVGDK
-225 DELMNN
+225 N
-231 TLTSSS
+231 TSSVAFGEAVTFDDGGEQTS
-237 HHGKNIAYVEDSG
+237 ISIALSTT
-250 EKTEIEIVFA
+250 TEA
-260 TATETIQ
+260 IQ
-267 EAYLNLTYL
+267 ESYLNLTHL
-276 SEGGT
+276 SSGGK
-281 INSGIL
+281 INDGIV
-287 NGFKLY
+287 NAVKLY
-293 LNKYCRDNKLFP
+293 ANKYCKQNKLFP
-305 KNINSFSDDDIKES
+305 KNVNSFSDSDVEES
-319 LSFVAVVLSN
+319 ISFVAVMLSN
-329 KVEFQNQTKFSTAK
+329 KVEFENQTKLSTQK
-343 KLYFDIAKKRM
+343 NLYREVAKKRTT
-354 QQALEI
+354 QILEI

-567 IKEHD
+567 IKEHG